1 MKGSGRITSRT
12 DDQGSFWATTIA
24 VLAVACTI
32 GVLYLPIML

>member
-1 MKGSGRITSRT
+1 MKASGQTSSHT